1 MRSVAEIWL
10 ESEFVQEVLAPLL
23 WGQALPVQTTLK
35 TTDEQK
41 SHAAKVGDRS

>member
-10 ESEFVQEVLAPLL
+10 ESEFVHPLFAPLL
-23 WGQALPVQTTLK
+23 RGQALLLRTTLK

-41 SHAAKVGDRS
+41 SYAAKVGDRS